1 MTSNAPN
8 IQGMTIQDKDGTV
21 YIDTFESMQRLNL
34 KSRDTF
40 LKLVK
45 RHNLKR
51 YGVQTSRRVFY
62 REEDISYLMGE
73 ETSDVYE
80 LPPLRRL
87 AAAAS

>member
-1 MTSNAPN
+1 MNTISKE
-8 IQGMTIQDKDGTV
+8 GMTIQDKDGTI
-21 YIDTFESMQRLNL
+21 YYDTIESMQRLNI

-51 YGVQTSRRVFY
+51 FGAQSSRRVFY

-73 ETSDVYE
+73 ESTDVFE